1 MTARLLACATPS
13 VSMAS
18 SFFASPPPARRL
30 HYGINQFGSGPGFF
44 HGFNIDKGI
53 FSIAAK
59 LTQAGYHG
67 RDR

>member
-1 MTARLLACATPS
+1 MRDSLGEHGQQFLRLA
-13 VSMAS
+13 
-18 SFFASPPPARRL
+18 PPPARRL